1 MSLAGADEGRAGT
14 ASTGDCST
22 LCLVGVLNPSSRGF
36 ISGRCEGEEA
46 ADTESSPTSSAVASA
61 RNFDFD
67 FAESEEEPM
76 RAELEGADIY
86 KKSFSFLFILQ
97 MPRRYTPPVVP
108 RLRVSEYSTASSGD
122 AEVRVDGCPA
132 PRNSS

>member
-22 LCLVGVLNPSSRGF
+22 LCFVGVLNPSSRGF

-76 RAELEGADIY
+76 RAELEGADIST
-86 KKSFSFLFILQ
+86 KVVFVFFSFSFS
-97 MPRRYTPPVVP
+97 TNAPPLHP
-108 RLRVSEYSTASSGD
+108 AGGASIEGK
-122 AEVRVDGCPA
+122 PI
-132 PRNSS
+132 